1 MLHGSTI
8 TTRNCNETKPMA
20 DLDYYAM
27 YLKNHLKGE
36 DDPRQDN
43 DEFITGRADAAAEEY
58 ERARRAGYT
67 VDGAQELAMA
77 KLLDGLSSMPSTE
90 EIVSILQDYKPMA
103 QAKYG
108 ITRFG
113 LFGSVARGE
122 QREDSDVDV
131 CFEGGS
137 PTLLTIAKMEIE
149 LEKLMGRRVHV
160 LMLHDGLPKKKNES
174 ISNDVIWTT

>member
-1 MLHGSTI
+1 M
-8 TTRNCNETKPMA
+8 RTKTMV
-20 DLDYYAM
+20 DLDYYAL
-27 YLKNHLKGE
+27 YLKKYLKE
-36 DDPRQDN
+36 QEYPRSADDTFVSN
-43 DEFITGRADAAAEEY
+43 RADAAADEY

-77 KLLDGLSSMPSTE
+77 ILLDGLSSMPSKE
-90 EIVSILQDYKPMA
+90 KVVSILQAYKPIA

-108 ITRFG
+108 ITRLG

-137 PTLLTIAKMEIE
+137 PTLLTIAGMEIE
-149 LEKLMGRRVHV
+149 LEQMTGSKVHMT
-160 LMLHDGLPKKKNES
+160 LFHDGLPESMKERIQKES
-174 ISNDVIWTT
+174 IWI